1 VADDQDRGRREA
13 APAQQDSAGAAGH
26 LADENALLRASMA
39 ELRERMSELEELSE
53 SDPLTGL
60 PNRRRFLVEIQR
72 VVAHASRHGIPA
84 DLLYIDLEGIS
95 PINAAHGRMAGD
107 AALIHAA
114 RLLSRLIRS
123 TDVLAR
129 IGGDQFAL
137 ILDHLDHNSAI
148 ETAERLA
155 RCISESPLDLGGSQ
169 VAIAATIGTATILP
183 GDSVEE
189 VIQRADRNMCRA
201 KAEA

>member
-1 VADDQDRGRREA
+1 MGELPWRDDGDDAAEA
-13 APAQQDSAGAAGH
+13 RARTDQ

-39 ELRERMSELEELSE
+39 DMRERMGELEELAD

-60 PNRRRFLVEIQR
+60 PARRRFIEQIER
-72 VVAHASRHGIPA
+72 VLAYADRHGTPA
-84 DLLYIDLEGIS
+84 ALLYIDLEGLAH
-95 PINAAHGRMAGD
+95 INERHGRIAGD
-107 AALIHAA
+107 AALTHTAS
-114 RLLSRLIRS
+114 LLSRLIRS

-129 IGGDQFAL
+129 IGGDEFGL

-155 RCISESPLDLGGSQ
+155 RCIAQNPLDLGGSDI
-169 VAIAATIGTATILP
+169 AIAATIGTATILP
-183 GDSVEE
+183 GDSVED
-189 VIQRADRNMCRA
+189 VIQRADRNMYRA